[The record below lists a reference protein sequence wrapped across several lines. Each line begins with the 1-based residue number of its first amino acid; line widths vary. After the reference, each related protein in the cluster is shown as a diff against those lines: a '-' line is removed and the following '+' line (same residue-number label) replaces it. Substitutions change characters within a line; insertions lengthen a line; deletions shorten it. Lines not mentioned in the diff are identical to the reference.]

1 MISTSLRLSLIHIWT
16 YVKNCAVLLRR
27 QRQNMINIELEHTLD
42 YRLSADEN
50 GRLRFDFTR
59 FDRFVDIMLDERYMG
74 CLLYTSLAR

>member
-1 MISTSLRLSLIHIWT
+1 MPENAREVYGIEPWSEDYWT

-50 GRLRFDFTR
+50 GRLRFDFPR
-59 FDRFVDIMLDERYMG
+59 FDRFVDIMLD
-74 CLLYTSLAR
+74 